1 MSKLKTYA
9 VVVYVDGK
17 NELLTV
23 KAANAEQAESLAIKK
38 AGRNDIVV
46 SKAILIRGIVK

>member
-1 MSKLKTYA
+1 MSKLKTYKVA
-9 VVVYVDGK
+9 VYISGG

-38 AGRNDIVV
+38 AGRNDIIV
-46 SKAILIRGIVK
+46 SKAILIRDVVK